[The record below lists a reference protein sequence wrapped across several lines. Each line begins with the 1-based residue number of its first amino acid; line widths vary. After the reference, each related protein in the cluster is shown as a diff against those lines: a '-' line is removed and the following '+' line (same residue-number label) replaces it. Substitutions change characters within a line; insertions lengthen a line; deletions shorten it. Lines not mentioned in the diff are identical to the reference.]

1 MGACRK
7 KGSRNLLQKI
17 ENLDTQFYFCF
28 KCLIDL
34 LKVGLVEGV
43 RQIRI
48 VKTQRIYLAKQRHR
62 LYDNFIHYF
71 LSNVYVFKTKNYLNF
86 TMRLPLIIRIQKW
99 ESGTRPLESTFGQ
112 KSKRREFSYRFF
124 FALVHNKYDF
134 RNGSDS

>member
-1 MGACRK
+1 MVACRK

-17 ENLDTQFYFCF
+17 ENLDTQFDLCF
-28 KCLIDL
+28 KCLLYQTCSKLDSS
-34 LKVGLVEGV
+34 LVEGV
-43 RQIRI
+43 RKIRI

-99 ESGTRPLESTFGQ
+99 ESGTRPLVRTFGQ
-112 KSKRREFSYRFF
+112 KSKRREFSYRC
-124 FALVHNKYDF
+124 VKIDKKHINKIY
-134 RNGSDS
+134 